1 LKTRTLTLLPVLAVA
16 LLTTILFAGC
26 QQPTP
31 TPTPEPDNMHDSRLI
46 AEQFLQDTRTMVFDG
61 VLSSINLGDI
71 TRCEPSDTCFTF
83 YFTFRNKHPGY
94 GDRGGQDLELVNTEH
109 QIRITVEQGLVTRA
123 VIDEKW
129 DEMAQRYLP
138 GAGP

>member
-1 LKTRTLTLLPVLAVA
+1 LKAKTLKLLSVLAVV
-16 LLTTILFAGC
+16 LLVSLFISGC

-31 TPTPEPDNMHDSRLI
+31 TPTPEDTPMSKSRDM
-46 AEQFLQDTRTMVFDG
+46 AERFLRRTPTLVFDG
-61 VLSSINLGDI
+61 VLASINLDTI
-71 TRCEPSDTCFTF
+71 ERCVPSDTCFTF
-83 YFTFRNKHPGY
+83 FFSFRSTHPGY
-94 GDRGGQDLELVNTEH
+94 GDRGGQVLEQVMTQH
-109 QIRITVEQGLVTRA
+109 QVRITVEQELITRV